1 MMSTVIVRADGEP
14 KPAANDSQ
22 APTRK
27 AAADAAQSA
36 AARVKVPGYEII
48 KELGRGG
55 MGVVYLATQR
65 GLNRLVA
72 IKMMM
77 RGVQADEDD
86 AIRFST
92 EAEAVARLHHAN
104 IVQIYEVGAADG
116 RPFFSLEYVAGGSLD
131 DILQGRPQP
140 PVEAA
145 RLVQVLAEAM
155 QYCHE
160 RGILHRDLKPSNI
173 LLAASQPASEEPSV
187 APAAKKP
194 PLHESL
200 SHYVP
205 KITDFG
211 LAKRLGADGPTLTAP
226 SSERPATCPPSK
238 QLAKHPSGRPRT
250 FSPWAP
256 SFTSCS
262 PANRPFGAFPAA

>member
-1 MMSTVIVRADGEP
+1 M
-14 KPAANDSQ
+14 
-22 APTRK
+22 
-27 AAADAAQSA
+27 
-36 AARVKVPGYEII
+36 PGYEII

-55 MGVVYLATQR
+55 MGVVYLARQQ

-86 AIRFST
+86 DIRFRT

-104 IVQIYEVGAADG
+104 IVQIYEVCAADG

-145 RLVQVLAEAM
+145 GLVQALAEAM

-173 LLAASQPASEEPSV
+173 LLAEPRQSNED
-187 APAAKKP
+187 P
-194 PLHESL
+194 P
-200 SHYVP
+200 VV
-205 KITDFG
+205 
-211 LAKRLGADGPTLTAP
+211 TAP
-226 SSERPATCPPSK
+226 KKARRCPCRY
-238 QLAKHPSGRPRT
+238 LALFPK
-250 FSPWAP
+250 SPTSAWRNAWAP
-256 SFTSCS
+256 MD
-262 PANRPFGAFPAA
+262 RR